1 MITQAKFDKGIAL
14 LQTHFNRELSPN
26 AIAIWSEY
34 LNEHLDDEQ
43 FTLALKQAIIELDFF
58 PNAKRLVEFATASN
72 EVHAIA
78 DWRVIIAAAIT
89 SNEQWQQEIL
99 KPLKERAHIA
109 LAAIGGLSS
118 VALAEE
124 WQLSK
129 LEKQFTCLYC
139 QSPTGMKFLPP
150 ARISQEEPE
159 AIEEHKST
167 DPIDLS
173 TKSPS
178 IRRVLE
184 TWNLRSNGID
194 VPEEQAYTN
203 TFARYR
209 WEIDS
214 KRLNYFLAMDTPS
227 KQQFLNKFN
236 FAMKNKSEW
245 RSAVSIFDEITGY
258 KVPRTEIDA
267 KAIAREW
274 LSLEETTLSF
284 VE

>member
-78 DWRVIIAAAIT
+78 DWRMIIAAAIT

-99 KPLKERAHIA
+99 KPLKERAHLA

-129 LEKQFTCLYC
+129 LEKQFTTVYC
-139 QSPTGMKFLPP
+139 QAPTGIKFLPP
-150 ARISQEEPE
+150 AHLSQSEPKAVEEE
-159 AIEEHKST
+159 KLT
-167 DPIDLS
+167 QPIDLGA
-173 TKSPS
+173 KSPS
-178 IRRVLE
+178 IRRILE
-184 TWNLRSNGID
+184 HLNLRSQGVEI
-194 VPEEQAYTN
+194 PEEQVYAN

-236 FAMKNKSEW
+236 FAMKNKSDW

-258 KVPRTEIDA
+258 KVPRTEIDP

-274 LSLEETTLSF
+274 LSLEQTTLSL
-284 VE
+284 VD